1 MGKPRDGKVPTLP
14 STTRRD
20 TTLNTSV
27 ALDLP
32 SVMSKLLT
40 PPHAH
45 AITTSTEFE
54 NASDNF
60 DDASTV
66 LDESGSL
73 GSFLD
78 ATIARTKQ
86 MRHTNTVT
94 PVSSPKSREC
104 PSDDLEETYIELDD
118 EFIDECHATSDAR
131 LLKIFLQDV
140 LLDISCLLML
150 SLLHLL

>member
-1 MGKPRDGKVPTLP
+1 LI
-14 STTRRD
+14 
-20 TTLNTSV
+20 
-27 ALDLP
+27 
-32 SVMSKLLT
+32 KLLT

-45 AITTSTEFE
+45 ATTSAEFE

-86 MRHTNTVT
+86 MGNTVT
-94 PVSSPKSREC
+94 PISSPESRE
-104 PSDDLEETYIELDD
+104 
-118 EFIDECHATSDAR
+118 
-131 LLKIFLQDV
+131 
-140 LLDISCLLML
+140 
-150 SLLHLL
+150 